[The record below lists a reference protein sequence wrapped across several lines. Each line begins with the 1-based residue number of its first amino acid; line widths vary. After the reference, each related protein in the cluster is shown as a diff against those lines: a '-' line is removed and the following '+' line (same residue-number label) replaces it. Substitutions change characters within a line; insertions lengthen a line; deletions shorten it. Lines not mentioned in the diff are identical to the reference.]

1 MFSITRYRML
11 IASFLIS
18 LLVACSGSDSTTIA
32 ADFNVKG
39 IKGTVSGQN
48 VTLDLS
54 SLGNCAVDLKAMV
67 VTINASGYQI
77 SPDPTAARDYS
88 SPVDFTLTAPDGT
101 KATYKVTV
109 TGAACVGA
117 TPTPTPNP
125 NPTPV
130 ACTAAPINPAEPY
143 SLVFKGCD
151 ANNVATYYDKTECVR
166 QNSTGLIW
174 QGQMPAGSGD
184 LRANDQY
191 KTNYDSTIELQKS
204 NNGSPKAPT
213 QAEIDASTNSIGFK
227 NAVNLSN
234 LCGSDAWR
242 LPTKDEL
249 LGIVKTNAAAPMID
263 TDWFPNTPQYGLYWT
278 SSPLAGVAHFAWY
291 VNFYNGYAYGD
302 GRDYYYYGNDSGNLV
317 RLVR

>member
-1 MFSITRYRML
+1 MFSITRYRLL
-11 IASFLIS
+11 IASLLIA
-18 LLVACSGSDSTTIA
+18 LLAACSGSSDSTVA
-32 ADFNVKG
+32 ADFSVKG
-39 IKGTVSGQN
+39 VKGTVSGQN

-67 VTINASGYQI
+67 VTINASGYTI

-117 TPTPTPNP
+117 TPTPSC
-125 NPTPV
+125 V
-130 ACTAAPINPAEPY
+130 QPAYPSTGY
-143 SLVFKGCD
+143 SQVFKGCD
-151 ANNVATYYDKTECVR
+151 AANVATYYAKDECVR

-174 QGQMPAGSGD
+174 QGQMPAGSGH

-191 KTNYDSTIELQKS
+191 KTNFDSTTGDQ
-204 NNGSPKAPT
+204 NWNGGTPIPAT
-213 QAEIDASTNSIGFK
+213 QGQIDAITNSIGFK
-227 NAVNLSN
+227 NAVNATN
-234 LCGSDAWR
+234 LCGSNAWR

-249 LGIVKTNAAAPMID
+249 LGIVKTSEYPTID
-263 TDWFPNTPQYGLYWT
+263 NSWFPNTVDRYYWT
-278 SSPLAGVAHFAWY
+278 SSPFAGGADYAWS
-291 VNFYNGYAYGD
+291 VDFYDGYADGD
-302 GRDYYYYGNDSGNLV
+302 GRGNNDYGSNGYLV

>member
-32 ADFNVKG
+32 ADFSVKG
-39 IKGTVSGQN
+39 VKGAVSGQN

-67 VTINASGYQI
+67 VTINASGYQV
-77 SPDPTAARDYS
+77 SPDPSAARDYS
-88 SPVDFTLTAPDGT
+88 APVEFTLTAPDGT
-101 KATYKVTV
+101 KAVYIVTV
-109 TGAACVGA
+109 TGAACLND
-117 TPTPTPNP
+117 TPTPTPT
-125 NPTPV
+125 PTP
-130 ACTAAPINPAEPY
+130 APTTKTCPAHSYGTTGYE
-143 SLVFKGCD
+143 LVFKSCD
-151 ANNVATYYDKTECVR
+151 TSTGNNLFYDKTECVR

-191 KTNYDSTIELQKS
+191 KTNYDSTTKLQKY
-204 NNGSPKAPT
+204 NGGNPIAPT

-227 NAVNLSN
+227 NAVNATN
-234 LCGSDAWR
+234 LCGSNAWR

-249 LGIVKTNAAAPMID
+249 LGIVKTSESPTIDNA
-263 TDWFPNTPQYGLYWT
+263 WFPNTAVWFYWNASPWSGSAYLAWVGNFFYGN
-278 SSPLAGVAHFAWY
+278 AGVDY
-291 VNFYNGYAYGD
+291 RVGEDGYGK
-302 GRDYYYYGNDSGNLV
+302 NLV

>member
-117 TPTPTPNP
+117 TPTPTP
-125 NPTPV
+125 T
-130 ACTAAPINPAEPY
+130 ACTAAPINPTEPY

-234 LCGSDAWR
+234 LCGSDMALAHQR
-242 LPTKDEL
+242 RV
-249 LGIVKTNAAAPMID
+249 IRHCQNQCSC
-263 TDWFPNTPQYGLYWT
+263 PN
-278 SSPLAGVAHFAWY
+278 
-291 VNFYNGYAYGD
+291 D
-302 GRDYYYYGNDSGNLV
+302 
-317 RLVR
+317 

>member
-1 MFSITRYRML
+1 MFSITRYRLL
-11 IASFLIS
+11 IASLLIA
-18 LLVACSGSDSTTIA
+18 LLAACSGSSDSTVA
-32 ADFNVKG
+32 ADFSVKG
-39 IKGTVSGQN
+39 VKGTVSGQN

-67 VTINASGYQI
+67 VTINASGYTI

-117 TPTPTPNP
+117 TPTPSC
-125 NPTPV
+125 V
-130 ACTAAPINPAEPY
+130 QPAYPSTGY
-143 SLVFKGCD
+143 SQVFKGCD
-151 ANNVATYYDKTECVR
+151 AANVATYYAKDECVR

-174 QGQMPAGSGD
+174 QGQMPAGSGH

-191 KTNYDSTIELQKS
+191 KTNFDSTTGDQ
-204 NNGSPKAPT
+204 NWNGGTPIPAT
-213 QAEIDASTNSIGFK
+213 QGQIDAITNSIGFK
-227 NAVNLSN
+227 NAVNATN
-234 LCGSDAWR
+234 LCGSNAWR

-249 LGIVKTNAAAPMID
+249 LGIVKTSEYPTID
-263 TDWFPNTPQYGLYWT
+263 NSWFPNTVDRYYWT
-278 SSPLAGVAHFAWY
+278 SSPYAGYANLAWY
-291 VNFYNGYAYGD
+291 VNFYDGDAYYD
-302 GRDYYYYGNDSGNLV
+302 IRVNYYGYYDLNLV